1 MPFPCRFACTIL
13 ITSLFASIFSSS
25 FHTHIKETKV
35 SYLLPCVLFY
45 PMRAAKA
52 ISLPLPPSLFQS
64 SIYLPLSFIWTKGTQ
79 ISYVA
84 HKEVLLPLASLVST
98 LGRAQLQAPPIG
110 PTCSPILPFFHIK
123 HMQTTLKS
131 LFCKHQPYV
140 IKLNS
145 FQPKLIIFPLPF
157 PSLFQST
164 IYLSKPLNILLFT
177 STPVNYKF
185 KEPNQSLFFMD
196 FTYSI

>member
-13 ITSLFASIFSSS
+13 ITSLFASLFSSS

-79 ISYVA
+79 ISYVV
-84 HKEVLLPLASLVST
+84 HKEALLPLASLVST

-140 IKLNS
+140 IKLNN
-145 FQPKLIIFPLPF
+145 FQPKLIIFPLSIYHLPKQATKY
-157 PSLFQST
+157 PLIHINSSKLQVQRAQSV
-164 IYLSKPLNILLFT
+164 S
-177 STPVNYKF
+177 
-185 KEPNQSLFFMD
+185 FFMD